1 MPNTHIPNL
10 PDDARLREPS
20 DDAIANEAVNLAAS
34 LLREANECQTRR
46 ERVHAAK
53 LARLMADPR
62 GKAVTI
68 AMTDQVFRSGR
79 YDRIANQL
87 HHLIKRHGVPCYLSM
102 WERVA
107 LWFASAVGEYIPRLV
122 VPRVVA
128 RLRSETHTV
137 ILSSEE
143 PALSGYL
150 KRRRDDGLRIN
161 LNQLGEAILGEDEA
175 SRRLEAYVMLLKRPD
190 VEYISVKISSLFS
203 QISLIAFD
211 DTVEEIKKRLRVL
224 YRAASEHRFA
234 TGHDNSVPKF
244 VNLDTEEYRDLHLTV
259 DAFRQTLDEDEF
271 KGCHA
276 GIVLQAYLP
285 DAHQVQRDL
294 TEWALKR
301 VEAGGAPIKIRLVK
315 GANLAMERVEAAL
328 HGWEQAPY
336 RSKPEVDANYKRMLA
351 YALQPRHAR
360 AVRIGIASH
369 NLFDIAYG
377 LLMRAK
383 FGTEAFAEFEM
394 LEGMANHQA
403 RAVRAVA
410 GGLLLYAPVV
420 KREDFHNAIS
430 YLMRRLDENTASDN
444 FLHDLFGLREGDDRW
459 QRQSKMFLA
468 AAARRND
475 VFLGARR
482 SQDRNTERREFS
494 LSLPFKN
501 EPDTDW
507 SLRCNQA
514 WIRPFI
520 SSWKNVVI
528 DAVPL
533 QVNGNLLTPNLVG
546 IGRDP
551 GAPDRESYRYA
562 MATMAEVDS
571 ALTAA
576 VNARA
581 EWANSGSEVRGR
593 LLMRTAEL
601 LAQRRGELIGVML
614 RDTGKTVSEGD
625 VEVSEAIDL
634 ANYYARSF
642 TALRQSCDDIDTL
655 RSEPLGT
662 VLVTPPWNFPLA
674 IPAGGVL
681 AALMAGNTVVLKPA
695 PEAVLTSWRLCHALW
710 DAGIPKNVL
719 QFLPASD
726 DAVGQSLVT
735 DERVSAVILT
745 GAYDTGRL
753 FKSWKPELPLFAET
767 SGKNSM
773 IVTALADHDLAIKD
787 LVKSAFGHAGQKC
800 SAASLAVLEAEVY
813 DSPVFLRQLRD
824 AVASLKVGTA
834 WDLSSSVTPVVREP
848 REDLRRGL
856 TQLDEGETWLLQPRV
871 NDANPQLWSPGIRLG
886 VKRGSWFHRTECFGP
901 ILGLMRAESL
911 ADAIDIV
918 NDSQLGLTSGIH
930 SLDDREI
937 AIWREKIEAGNAY
950 INRATT
956 GAIVQR
962 QPFGGWK
969 KSAFSTAKAGGP
981 NYVLNLCRW
990 HQVAL
995 PNGERLMAAAGSYQR
1010 AWSDHFS
1017 KEHDPSNVFGEVNI
1031 FRYRPIRNVLI
1042 RVGAT
1047 DDLVDGLI
1055 CVLAAATC
1063 GVPATL
1069 SAAPA
1074 IPLPKIDIESRSE
1087 DDAHFIERIALFER
1101 VRAPRALSREAH
1113 RAANSAH
1120 TLVIDVPVLLSGRL
1134 ELRHYLREQSV
1145 TQTIHRY
1152 GTVPPDAA

>member
-1 MPNTHIPNL
+1 M
-10 PDDARLREPS
+10 
-20 DDAIANEAVNLAAS
+20 
-34 LLREANECQTRR
+34 
-46 ERVHAAK
+46 
-53 LARLMADPR
+53 
-62 GKAVTI
+62 
-68 AMTDQVFRSGR
+68 
-79 YDRIANQL
+79 
-87 HHLIKRHGVPCYLSM
+87 
-102 WERVA
+102 
-107 LWFASAVGEYIPRLV
+107 
-122 VPRVVA
+122 
-128 RLRSETHTV
+128 
-137 ILSSEE
+137 
-143 PALSGYL
+143 
-150 KRRRDDGLRIN
+150 
-161 LNQLGEAILGEDEA
+161 
-175 SRRLEAYVMLLKRPD
+175 
-190 VEYISVKISSLFS
+190 
-203 QISLIAFD
+203 
-211 DTVEEIKKRLRVL
+211 
-224 YRAASEHRFA
+224 
-234 TGHDNSVPKF
+234 PKF
-244 VNLDTEEYRDLHLTV
+244 VNLDMEEYGDLHLTV
-259 DAFRQTLDEDEF
+259 DAFRQTLDEGEF
-271 KGCHA
+271 KGHHA

-301 VEAGGAPIKIRLVK
+301 VEAGGAPIKLRIVK
-315 GANLAMERVEAAL
+315 GANLAMEKVEAAL

-336 RSKPEVDANYKRMLA
+336 HTKPEVDANYKRMLV
-351 YALQPRHAR
+351 YALQPQHAR

-383 FGTEAFAEFEM
+383 CGTEAYAEFEM

-403 RAVRAVA
+403 RAVKGIA

-420 KREDFHNAIS
+420 KREDFHSAIS
-430 YLMRRLDENTASDN
+430 YLMRRLDENTAPEN
-444 FLHDLFGLREGDDRW
+444 FLHDLFEMRSGDDRW
-459 QRQSKMFLA
+459 QRQSRMFLA
-468 AAARRND
+468 AAGRRND
-475 VFLGARR
+475 VFLGAQR
-482 SQDRNTERREFS
+482 SQDRNTERHEFS
-494 LSLPFKN
+494 AGLPFKN

-507 SLRCNQA
+507 SLRSNQA
-514 WIRPFI
+514 WIRPFV
-520 SSWKNVVI
+520 SSWRNIVI

-533 QVNGNLLTPNLVG
+533 QVNGNLLTPNLTG

-562 MATMAEVDS
+562 MATMAEVES
-571 ALTAA
+571 ALEAA
-576 VNARA
+576 AGARA
-581 EWANSGSEVRGR
+581 EWAASGSEVRGR

-601 LAQRRGELIGVML
+601 LAQRRGDLIGVMM

-642 TALRQSCDDIDTL
+642 TALGQSCEDIDTL
-655 RSEPLGT
+655 RPEPLGT

-695 PEAVLTSWRLCHALW
+695 PEAVLTSWHLCNALW
-710 DAGIPKNVL
+710 DAGIPKHVL
-719 QFLPASD
+719 QFLPAPD

-753 FKSWKPELPLFAET
+753 FKHWKPELPLFAET

-773 IVTALADHDLAIKD
+773 IITALADHDLAIKD
-787 LVKSAFGHAGQKC
+787 LIKSAFGHAGQKC
-800 SAASLAVLEAEVY
+800 SATSLAVLEAEVY
-813 DSPVFLRQLRD
+813 DSPAFLKRLRD

-834 WDLSSSVTPVVREP
+834 WDLSSSVIPVVREP
-848 REDLRRGL
+848 REELRRGL

-871 NDANPQLWSPGIRLG
+871 DNANPQLWSPGIRLG

-911 ADAIDIV
+911 ADAIEIV

-937 AIWREKIEAGNAY
+937 SIWRDKIEAGNAY
-950 INRATT
+950 INRGTT

-990 HQVAL
+990 HQAGL
-995 PNGERLMAAAGSYQR
+995 PNASSNGDSRVNRLVRTCKVWIDTHRGSRDSERFMAAAGSYRR

-1017 KEHDPSNVFGEVNI
+1017 KEHDPSNVLGELNV

-1042 RVGAT
+1042 RVGKM
-1047 DDLVDGLI
+1047 DDLVDGVI

-1063 GVPATL
+1063 GVRATL
-1069 SAAPA
+1069 SVAPGIA
-1074 IPLPKIDIESRSE
+1074 LPAIDIESRSE
-1087 DDAHFIERIALFER
+1087 NDVDFMERISSFER

-1113 RAANSAH
+1113 RAANSSH
-1120 TLVIDVPVLLSGRL
+1120 TLVTDVPVLLSGRL

-1145 TQTIHRY
+1145 TQTVHRY
-1152 GTVPPDAA
+1152 GSVVGTS